1 MSYPTTPKFATINLK
16 SSHSTLSSIA
26 QSGRRQVRSLG
37 GHSWAFTAKYDRLT
51 RAEFMPVYAFAISQ
65 RGQFGSFTIIPPDLA
80 TPQGVATGTPL
91 VNGASQTGNI
101 LAIDGAAISTTGWLK
116 AGDIFSISGDTKVY
130 MLTADANTDGTGAVT
145 LNFEPDLTVSP
156 ANNAAI
162 TVTNVAFTMMFS
174 GDVQEYGAVAPLR
187 YNFEIDLIEAL

>member
-26 QSGRRQVRSLG
+26 QSGRRQVRTLG
-37 GHSWAFTAKYDRLT
+37 GHSWAFTAKYDSLT
-51 RAEFMPVYAFAISQ
+51 RAEFMPVFAFAISQ
-65 RGQFGSFTIIPPDLA
+65 RGQFGSFTIVPPDLA

-91 VNGASQTGNI
+91 VQGISQTGNT
-101 LAIDGAAISTTGWLK
+101 LEIDGCTPSTTGWMK

-130 MLTADANTDGTGAVT
+130 MLTADTNSNSGGFAQ
-145 LNFEPDLTVSP
+145 LKFEPDLTISP
-156 ANNAAI
+156 ADNAAI

-174 GDVQEYGAVAPLR
+174 GDVQEYRAVAPLR